1 MFHYQQLFKISLQ
14 AFLGLSLG
22 LTVCFLFSSPV
33 FSQIAQSTN
42 ERNSEFLFKDVPIP
56 ASRICPDV
64 EIKTYIKQLDF
75 PSNLLSLK
83 RLIML

>member
-14 AFLGLSLG
+14 AFLGLSSG
-22 LTVCFLFSSPV
+22 LAVCFLFSSPV

-75 PSNLLSLK
+75 PSQLAFPVEWWL
-83 RLIML
+83 